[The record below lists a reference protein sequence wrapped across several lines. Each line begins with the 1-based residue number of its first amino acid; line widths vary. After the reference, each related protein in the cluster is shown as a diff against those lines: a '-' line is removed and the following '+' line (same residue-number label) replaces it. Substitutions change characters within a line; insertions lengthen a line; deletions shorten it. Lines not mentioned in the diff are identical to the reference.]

1 MLLCFLM
8 LICVF
13 TNQRVSEILKPGWRL
28 TSKMD
33 SVVRDFDV
41 RYGFIGSGN
50 PGHRQYMACVGS
62 VCY

>member
-1 MLLCFLM
+1 MFYEVNLCFYYSK
-8 LICVF
+8 
-13 TNQRVSEILKPGWRL
+13 RVSEFLQPIRRL

-41 RYGFIGSGN
+41 RDGFIGSGI
-50 PGHRQYMACVGS
+50 PEHRHYMACVGS